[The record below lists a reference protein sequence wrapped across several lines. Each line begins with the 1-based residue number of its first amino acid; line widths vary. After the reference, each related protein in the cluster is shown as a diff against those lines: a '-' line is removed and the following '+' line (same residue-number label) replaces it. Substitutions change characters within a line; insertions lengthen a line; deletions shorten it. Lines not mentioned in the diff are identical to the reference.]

1 MALTPKLTALFAA
14 GVLAAF
20 AAGMPSKINGP
31 HAKLPCSTC
40 HKNEMTA
47 PPKET
52 CLSCHGSYDKLAE
65 RTAKLTPNPHF
76 SHRGEEDCTNCHS
89 LHGKS
94 RLECNDCHSFNLN
107 FKW

>member
-20 AAGMPSKINGP
+20 AAGAASAAGMPSKINGP

-52 CLSCHGSYDKLAE
+52 CLSCHGSYDKDVYK
-65 RTAKLTPNPHF
+65 RQRQYRPSRSQ
-76 SHRGEEDCTNCHS
+76 SHAVGRAGHTD
-89 LHGKS
+89 
-94 RLECNDCHSFNLN
+94 
-107 FKW
+107 

>member
-20 AAGMPSKINGP
+20 AAGAASAAGMPSKINGP

-47 PPKET
+47 PPK
-52 CLSCHGSYDKLAE
+52 
-65 RTAKLTPNPHF
+65 
-76 SHRGEEDCTNCHS
+76 
-89 LHGKS
+89 
-94 RLECNDCHSFNLN
+94 
-107 FKW
+107 

>member
-20 AAGMPSKINGP
+20 AAGAASAAGMPSKINGP

-65 RTAKLTPNPHF
+65 RTAAKRTARTATAFTANRVWNATTAIP
-76 SHRGEEDCTNCHS
+76 ST
-89 LHGKS
+89 
-94 RLECNDCHSFNLN
+94 
-107 FKW
+107 

>member
-20 AAGMPSKINGP
+20 AAG
-31 HAKLPCSTC
+31 A
-40 HKNEMTA
+40 
-47 PPKET
+47 
-52 CLSCHGSYDKLAE
+52 
-65 RTAKLTPNPHF
+65 
-76 SHRGEEDCTNCHS
+76 EDCTNCHS